1 MSKQTA
7 SEIIALAGVTQIP
20 ERNNNNSSYS
30 VSGRLAEKI
39 SQVEIVVRRLL
50 DSASIRNFR
59 LEEQGTRYRI
69 IIPKGLH
76 VPKIVLNKL
85 ESNGITV
92 HTIAS
97 SEQGLEIHIG
107 GIRK

>member
-1 MSKQTA
+1 MTPTP
-7 SEIIALAGVTQIP
+7 SEIVALAGVTQTT
-20 ERNNNNSSYS
+20 ERNNNTRSYS
-30 VSGRLAEKI
+30 VSGKLTSKI
-39 SQVEIVVRRLL
+39 SEVEILVRKIL

-69 IIPKGLH
+69 TIPRGLH

-92 HTIAS
+92 HTISS